1 MAPTP
6 LTSGSPGAV
15 EELPAPLA
23 VGLDITAPPA
33 VNLGAGFPGGLLTG
47 ALGAVEVADF
57 RGNQSTTWVA
67 TVTSTAFV
75 TGAGG
80 VNRTVANS
88 LVSYWSGP
96 IVKATGGGTLVPGQ
110 LTAAQAVP
118 LDVSRV
124 AFRKT
129 AGNGNNTVSWNPTL
143 RINLP
148 AGLVNGT
155 YTATVLHSVA

>member
-1 MAPTP
+1 M
-6 LTSGSPGAV
+6 

-23 VGLDITAPPA
+23 AGLDITAPPA

-47 ALGAVEVADF
+47 ALGTVEVADF

-96 IVKATGGGTLVPGQ
+96 VVKATGGGTLVPGQ

-118 LDVSRV
+118 LNVSRV
-124 AFRKT
+124 AFTKT
-129 AGNGNNTVSWNPTL
+129 AGNGNNTVSWRPTL
-143 RINLP
+143 RISLP